1 VKTGIDAV
9 AFLDP
14 GQGISRAERRLID
27 LYSDMNLL
35 LVVCGGHDKADAVS
49 DYLGSIPECS
59 VSVVCPD
66 QSSSAL
72 REFLRDR
79 MSPDGM
85 VIDITYATSYY
96 AASLTALARADGVS
110 VVFTRPDGA
119 REPIVS
125 YGEDYSTLDDDD
137 ISIVRLLANG
147 PMEPRDVI
155 DATGINAKTTYRRL
169 ASLEKRGF
177 IGRGAGGRP
186 ITYRIDE
193 NQRFLLMLS
202 GRSDKGSRT
211 DSVLDPSWVVSD
223 GLGILH

>member
-1 VKTGIDAV
+1 
-9 AFLDP
+9 
-14 GQGISRAERRLID
+14 
-27 LYSDMNLL
+27 
-35 LVVCGGHDKADAVS
+35 
-49 DYLGSIPECS
+49 
-59 VSVVCPD
+59 
-66 QSSSAL
+66 
-72 REFLRDR
+72 
-79 MSPDGM
+79 
-85 VIDITYATSYY
+85 
-96 AASLTALARADGVS
+96 
-110 VVFTRPDGA
+110 
-119 REPIVS
+119 
-125 YGEDYSTLDDDD
+125 
-137 ISIVRLLANG
+137 
-147 PMEPRDVI
+147 MEPRDVI